1 MILGYLNE
9 NGELN
14 LSRFEKY
21 IEKLAEHDVE
31 QFRDGYADLKWLEG
45 KLGGKAVNADAVN
58 GKKAKYK
65 LVSGRYVMSF
75 PCFQSQ

>member
-1 MILGYLNE
+1 MNE

-21 IEKLAEHDVE
+21 LEKLAEHDVE

-45 KLGGKAVNADAVN
+45 KLGGKAVNEDAVN
-58 GKKAKYK
+58 GKKPKSKIK
-65 LVSGRYVMSF
+65 LVSCGYIMSF
-75 PCFQSQ
+75 SWFTI